1 LTSVLERVDSPARLR
16 ELSRQELSQL
26 ARELREE
33 LVRTVSVTGGHLA
46 SNLGVVELT
55 LALHRVLDSPRDKIV
70 WDVGHQ
76 AYVHKLLTGRRERFA
91 TLRQKGGLSGY
102 TDRSESPH
110 DPFGAGHASTSI
122 SAALGLATARDLAGE
137 DYHVVAVIGDGAL
150 SGGMAFEALN
160 NAGQMRRRLIVVL
173 NDNAMAISPSVGAL
187 ARSLRRLRLS
197 RRYSRA
203 KEGAEQVV
211 TRLPGGRPLWAAS
224 KRVKNMLKGLLIPTM
239 IWEELGFT
247 YIGPVDGHNLRELE
261 DALGRAREYRDKPAF
276 VHVVTKKGKGYPPAE
291 EDAVSYHGVAPGNGA
306 REEFPPTY
314 SQVFGET
321 MLRLAHE
328 EPRLIAI
335 TAAMSDGTGLKLM
348 ARELPERV
356 FDVGI
361 CEQHAVALAAG
372 MAKGGLRPVVGIYST
387 FLQRA
392 YDQLFHEVALQGL
405 PVVFLVDR
413 AGLVGADGPTH
424 HGLYDIAYLRH
435 LADFTI
441 AAPAD
446 RGELAGMLRLAL
458 EKGGPWAIRY
468 PRERAPEADF
478 SDGPVEVGRAAILRR
493 GAKGAILALGATV
506 AAAMEAA
513 HTLEKEGITV
523 TVASARFAK
532 PIDKACLEDLLAG
545 HPWVMTL
552 EDHVGPG
559 GFGSAV
565 LECAAA
571 NGHDL
576 RKIGCVAVPQ
586 EFVEHDTR
594 QAQLDCAGLTAGAIV
609 DNVKAL
615 CIPGHPGRLYWD
627 RPRPLPPCN
636 LDDAAGT

>member
-1 LTSVLERVDSPARLR
+1 VPSILRSVDSPFDVKAVTYQQA
-16 ELSRQELSQL
+16 SRL

-55 LALHRVLDSPRDKIV
+55 IALHRVLDSPRDKIV

-76 AYVHKLLTGRRERFA
+76 AYVHKLLTGRRERFP

-102 TDRSESPH
+102 TDRTESPH

-211 TRLPGGRPLWAAS
+211 TRLPGGRPFWAAS

-261 DALGRAREYRDKPAF
+261 DALTRAREYRDKPAF

-291 EDAVSYHGVAPGNGA
+291 EDAVGYHGVAPGNGA
-306 REEFPPTY
+306 REESPPTY
-314 SQVFGET
+314 SQVFGQT
-321 MLRLAHE
+321 MLRLARE

-335 TAAMSDGTGLKLM
+335 TAAMSDGTGLRLM
-348 ARELPERV
+348 AKELPERV

-361 CEQHAVALAAG
+361 CEQHGVTFAAG
-372 MAKGGLRPVVGIYST
+372 LATQGLIPVVAVYST

-392 YDQLFHEVALQGL
+392 YDQLVHDVCLQEL
-405 PVVFLVDR
+405 PVIFALDR
-413 AGLVGADGPTH
+413 AGIVGDDGKTH
-424 HGLYDIAYLRH
+424 QGAFDLSYL
-435 LADFTI
+435 LPVPNMVV
-441 AAPAD
+441 AAPRDENELQHLLYTAVRSGRPFALRYPKGEAVGVRREPALRELPIG
-446 RGELAGMLRLAL
+446 RGELLREGADLA
-458 EKGGPWAIRY
+458 I
-468 PRERAPEADF
+468 
-478 SDGPVEVGRAAILRR
+478 I
-493 GAKGAILALGATV
+493 ALGATV
-506 AAAMEAA
+506 HPALEAA
-513 HTLEKEGITV
+513 RALSRQGLS
-523 TVASARFAK
+523 VAVADARYAK
-532 PIDKACLEDLLAG
+532 PLDEALILGLAQSTG
-545 HPWVMTL
+545 RILTVEENAL
-552 EDHVGPG
+552 AG

-565 LECAAA
+565 RALLQERGLGATMVRSL
-571 NGHDL
+571 GLPD
-576 RKIGCVAVPQ
+576 
-586 EFVEHDTR
+586 EFVEHAT
-594 QAQLDCAGLTAGAIV
+594 QAELRAQYGLDAPGIARAALTLSPQPAPHS
-609 DNVKAL
+609 AL
-615 CIPGHPGRLYWD
+615 ILGR
-627 RPRPLPPCN
+627 
-636 LDDAAGT
+636 GG